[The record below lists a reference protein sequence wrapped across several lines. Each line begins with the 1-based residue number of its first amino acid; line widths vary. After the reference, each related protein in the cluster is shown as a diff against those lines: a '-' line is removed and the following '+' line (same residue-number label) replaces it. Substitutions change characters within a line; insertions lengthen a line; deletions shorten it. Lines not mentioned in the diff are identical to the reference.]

1 MTRIGFE
8 CDGLRIVMTR
18 WNAQLADAAERQ
30 MRFSDR
36 QTLVEWLNEACPGWR
51 QYARITEDD

>member
-1 MTRIGFE
+1 MRIGFE

-18 WNAQLADAAERQ
+18 WNAKLADAVERQ

-36 QTLVEWLNEACPGWR
+36 QTLVGWLDVACPEWR
-51 QYARITEDD
+51 KYATITDDY